1 MDILPKN
8 NPEAEESLISAVL
21 LENDEFEYC
30 VDLEPEDF
38 YSKKNQVVFEAI
50 KSLISRRDVADLTSV
65 AYELKN
71 NNKLEAAGGAAYLAE
86 IADRSLVSFNPK
98 HHAHVVKDCAKSRE
112 VLRETYRLINMLRE
126 NKSANELLAYAQ
138 DRFLKIEASEA
149 EETVKKV
156 RDVVMDH
163 FDRIEQ
169 ANKEDAPRGYSTGF
183 PSLDRRLT
191 VRDGKLI
198 IVAGRP
204 KMGKT
209 SLAVSIAKNMDKLGV
224 KTGFL
229 SIEMPESEIMD
240 KFLSMES
247 GIDSAKF
254 NQRKGLRP
262 EDFLTL
268 GEAAYKIQQKS
279 GILLDATG
287 NIDFNGVARRCRK
300 MVREGAQV
308 LFIDQ
313 LSQIKGLNEA
323 ENKDRFARFSEN
335 CNRLARLKKE
345 LNVPIFLLAQ
355 LNRKLEERK
364 DKEPMMSDLK
374 MTGNLEEDA
383 DAIIFLYRP
392 GMYEDTKSLSD
403 EQREFVESKTVVNLA
418 ANRHGGVTRTDAVS
432 FDHGTQYF
440 YEERMS

>member
-1 MDILPKN
+1 MDIIPKHN
-8 NPEAEESLISAVL
+8 LEVEESLISAVL
-21 LENDEFEYC
+21 LENNEFEHC
-30 VDLEPEDF
+30 ADLEPENF
-38 YSKKNQVVFEAI
+38 YSKKNQTLFEAI
-50 KSLISRRDVADLTSV
+50 KSLISRREIADLVSV
-65 AYELKN
+65 AHELE
-71 NNKLEAAGGAAYLAE
+71 NNKKLELAGGTAYLGE

-98 HHAHVVKDCAKSRE
+98 HHVRIVKDCAKSRE
-112 VLRETYRLINMLRE
+112 VLQEIHRLINMLRD

-149 EETVKKV
+149 EETVKQV

-169 ANKEDAPRGYSTGF
+169 ANKADASRGFPTGF
-183 PSLDRRLT
+183 AALDRRLS
-191 VRDGKLI
+191 VRDGKLVL
-198 IVAGRP
+198 VAGRP
-204 KMGKT
+204 KIGKT
-209 SLAVSIAKNMDKLGV
+209 SLAVSIAKNMDQLGI

-229 SIEMPESEIMD
+229 SIEMPEAEIMD

-254 NQRKGLRP
+254 NQRKGLTP
-262 EDFLTL
+262 DNFLTL
-268 GEAAYKIQQKS
+268 GEAADKIKQKS

-287 NIDFNGVARRCRK
+287 NINFNGVARRCRK
-300 MVREGAQV
+300 MVRDGAQV

-323 ENKDRFARFSEN
+323 ESKDRFARFSEN
-335 CNRLARLKKE
+335 CNRIAILKKE
-345 LNVPIFLLAQ
+345 LNTPVFLLAQ

-364 DKEPMMSDLK
+364 DKEPMMADLK

-392 GMYEDTKSLSD
+392 GLYEDTKSWTD
-403 EQREFVESKTVVNLA
+403 KQREFVESKTVLNLA
-418 ANRHGGVTRTDAVS
+418 ANRHGGITRTDSVR